1 MQEHSRGIPTRSL
14 ALEDRFPH
22 EEWILGS
29 NPAIRRVARHAER
42 AAEVGCTVLISGETG
57 TGKEVWAK
65 LIHRLG
71 RRITGPLVP
80 VNCAALTA
88 TLAESQLFGHEKGAF
103 TGALGAS
110 LGVFAR
116 PREASSF
123 WTKWVRCRL
132 SCSRSS
138 SACCRRTR

>member
-1 MQEHSRGIPTRSL
+1 MKEQVSVSASGG
-14 ALEDRFPH
+14 EDRLRKD
-22 EEWILGS
+22 WVLGS

-42 AAEVGCTVLISGETG
+42 AAEFECPVLISGETG

-65 LIHRLG
+65 LLHT
-71 RRITGPLVP
+71 TGQRSKGTFVP

-110 LGVFAR
+110 LG
-116 PREASSF
+116 EG
-123 WTKWVRCRL
+123 
-132 SCSRSS
+132 S
-138 SACCRRTR
+138 SADRERGGPRSGPQPD